1 MRRNRSILATL
12 WAILSLT
19 LVAAGAR
26 AAGCAAVD
34 WDLEGYRDG
43 NHGQPMH
50 RIGRYQREC
59 ANSGGG
65 FDRDRYLA
73 GRARGLQNYCQPQTG
88 YEAGAQGQQ
97 YLGACPHALEPAF
110 LDAFRAGA
118 RIHSVRRLITQIDR
132 QLAWYE
138 NRLQSGAVNQSGRPA
153 FVAEIERLLQRK
165 HRYEQRLDEY
175 AVTLATVD

>member
-1 MRRNRSILATL
+1 MRRNPAILATL
-12 WAILSLT
+12 WAILSLS
-19 LVAAGAR
+19 LAAAGAR

-43 NHGQPMH
+43 SRGQPMH

-59 ANSGGG
+59 ATSGGG
-65 FDRDRYLA
+65 FDRDHYLA
-73 GRARGLQNYCQPQTG
+73 GRARGLQIYCQPQAG

-97 YLGACPHALEPAF
+97 YLGACPQVLEPAF

-138 NRLQSGAVNQSGRPA
+138 DRLQSGAVKQSRRPE

-165 HRYEQRLDEY
+165 RQYEQSLDAY
-175 AVTLATVD
+175 AVSLAALD